1 MSTVESSPAPAA
13 SATRARNVTI
23 HVASLSCTKLADGL
37 IDPKLV
43 LSWLLTSLGA
53 PALVIG
59 LLVPV
64 REAGALLPQLFIS
77 ARIRAMRA
85 ARYAWAGGSAAQGV
99 AAAAIAGT
107 AWLLDGALAG
117 AVIVALLAAL
127 AVARSVCSA
136 SYKHVLGK
144 TVAKRTRGR
153 TTGLAGS
160 IAAAGV
166 LAFAAILTFGPG
178 ASLGLVTGA
187 IILAASLWLAAA
199 ALFTRLDEP
208 ESSHDGDTDA
218 ASSALRNLKLLRT
231 DTALRRFILTRG
243 LLITTALAPPFVVT
257 LGEAS
262 LDRLGW
268 MVAASSLAALVSSV
282 VWGRLSDRSSR
293 KVLILSGAVSAAI
306 LAATALLGE
315 GSSAAVTAALLFGL
329 MIAYQGVRLGRS
341 THLVDMAT
349 EDTRAAYTAVS
360 NTAIGL
366 LLLAGGLY
374 GVIAHTFGTVPVLWL
389 MAAQSALGALAATTL
404 SEVQQQG

>member
-1 MSTVESSPAPAA
+1 MSTADSSSSPAAP
-13 SATRARNVTI
+13 ATRTRNVTI

-43 LSWLLTSLGA
+43 LSWLLSALGA
-53 PALVIG
+53 PALLIG

-64 REAGALLPQLFIS
+64 REAGALLPQLFVS
-77 ARIRAMRA
+77 ARIRAMRG
-85 ARYAWAGGSAAQGV
+85 ARYAWAGGSAAQG
-99 AAAAIAGT
+99 AAAAVIAGI
-107 AWLLDGALAG
+107 AWMLEGALAG
-117 AVIVALLAAL
+117 ALIVVLLAGL

-144 TVAKRTRGR
+144 TVEKQSRGR

-178 ASLGLVTGA
+178 ASLGLVTAA
-187 IILAASLWLAAA
+187 IALAACLWLAAA
-199 ALFTRLDEP
+199 VLFTRLDEP
-208 ESSHDGDTDA
+208 ETTHDGDTDA

-231 DTALRRFILTRG
+231 DAALRRFILTRG

-257 LGEAS
+257 LGGAS

-268 MVAASSLAALVSSV
+268 MVAASSLAALVSSF
-282 VWGRLSDRSSR
+282 VWGRLSDESSR
-293 KVLILSGAVSAAI
+293 KVLILSGALSAVI
-306 LAATALLGE
+306 LCATALLGE
-315 GSSAAVTAALLFGL
+315 GSSGAVTAALLFGL

-360 NTAIGL
+360 NTVIGM

-374 GVIAHTFGTVPVLWL
+374 GVIAHVFGTVPLLWL

-404 SEVQQQG
+404 SEVQQRR